1 MLPKLFAA
9 DSVLRHSSW
18 PQCLDRTWKPPEW
31 TLPLPPKA
39 SNLLTWKKRVS
50 ETLRIASVFVEV
62 ESRKKKI
69 FAPQQLAAGTINIL
83 PHSLSDRFATISLLY
98 TILKSRK
105 FKLILCFS
113 VEKAVGLC
121 YCCTKRTMEG
131 QNRKKF
137 RSVLFDS
144 LWRLCL
150 ISPWMNDV
158 KMFSFAKQNS

>member
-18 PQCLDRTWKPPEW
+18 PQCLDRTWQPWSEVNPAL
-31 TLPLPPKA
+31 TPLRHQIYLRGK
-39 SNLLTWKKRVS
+39 SGFRVS
-50 ETLRIASVFVEV
+50 FRRGRTQ
-62 ESRKKKI
+62 KKKI
-69 FAPQQLAAGTINIL
+69 FAPQQLTAGTINIL
-83 PHSLSDRFATISLLY
+83 PHSLSDRFATISFLY
-98 TILKSRK
+98 TIFKSRK

-113 VEKAVGLC
+113 VENIVGLC

-131 QNRKKF
+131 QDRKKF

-144 LWRLCL
+144 LWRSCL
-150 ISPWMNDV
+150 TSPWMNDV